1 MTQSLPK
8 SLSYSIAALCLALG
22 LVIGIWQPWR
32 SSELPLSAIQDDCP
46 YNNIN
51 PLRCGEDA
59 PVQTEYSVFKQM
71 LLKELLAEKSKGNLS
86 EAAIYFRD
94 LNNGPTFY
102 FNEQLEF
109 APMSLLKLPVMVT
122 VYKYV
127 ENDPKQL
134 EEKLRTPAGFAQNS
148 QIMEADKTLKPNT
161 EYTIDEL
168 VRYMIVYSDNRATD
182 MLTAWLEQ
190 KGVNLELIRRALSD
204 LGVSGYEAD
213 LSNTKIT
220 VKQYASIFRILY
232 NASYLNPEMS
242 ERALGVLEMS
252 EFKEGLT
259 AQLPA
264 DIKVA
269 HKYGVRAYVEGEQ
282 QLHDCGIVYYP
293 DSPYM
298 ICVMT
303 RGKNY
308 EKLSNYIQILS
319 KQVFDEVKKRSQ

>member
-32 SSELPLSAIQDDCP
+32 SSESRSSATQGECP
-46 YNNIN
+46 YSRIN
-51 PLRCGEDA
+51 PLRCGEDV
-59 PVQTEYSVFKQM
+59 PIQTEYSVFKQK
-71 LLKELLAEKSKGNLS
+71 LIKDLQSEKSKGNLS
-86 EAAIYFRD
+86 EAAVYFRD

-109 APMSLLKLPVMVT
+109 APMSLLKLPVMVA
-122 VYKYV
+122 VY
-127 ENDPKQL
+127 KQL
-134 EEKLRTPAGFAQNS
+134 ENDSRQLEERLRTPAGFAQNS

-182 MLTAWLEQ
+182 MLTTWLNQRGPDFEI
-190 KGVNLELIRRALSD
+190 IRRTLSD
-204 LGVSGYEAD
+204 LGIVGYEAD
-213 LSNTKIT
+213 LNNTKIT

-232 NASYLNPEMS
+232 NASYLNSAMS
-242 ERALGVLEMS
+242 ERALKVLEES
-252 EFKEGLT
+252 EFKNGLT

-269 HKYGVRAYVEGEQ
+269 HKFGVRAHVDGEE
-282 QLHDCGIVYYP
+282 QLHDCGIVYH
-293 DSPYM
+293 SATPYM

-303 RGKNY
+303 RGKDY